1 MNEYKRVV
9 QGVNVPTSTFTDR
22 MMDRAMLRDFK
33 IGEKAIKA
41 KRKVY
46 LPKFPTEDQSMYDNR
61 VDNSYLYNIL
71 AISIRRA
78 SNKPLDKQIQ
88 ILSDSEELNRT
99 MFNFDNNGRSLLDFT
114 RDFLYDSLWFNQGY
128 AFVEDEDVS
137 IIDVD
142 NILQTE
148 VIEGELIYIRFKDV
162 LCRRNGWEDVKI
174 EVVRIFEKVD
184 GVVYYSYYVQQEENG
199 DDFIEEI
206 YMREYYLNEIPLVR
220 YYPFGTKCEFNPDLT
235 FQPTAD
241 IQKVLYK
248 LDSDIL
254 NMLSIAAVPIL
265 FIKGVDLN
273 DDSEPL
279 SIDSYL
285 AVYANTDNADMRYV
299 EATCSAL
306 NTARQE
312 RDGLVEKVKSL
323 TMDITKAME
332 NITAT
337 ASNIDASNNNV
348 VMSSVAV
355 GLQDFLKKIILL
367 KYKFK
372 RFVEVPDFAIQLTTD
387 FSINTDVNELNFL
400 TALFSGGVISKKL
413 IFEEAQRRGIVT
425 TEVTYA
431 EDKDSKDAEMSSSSL
446 YANM

>member
-1 MNEYKRVV
+1 MNDIKRIVT
-9 QGVNVPTSTFTDR
+9 GVNLPTTTVEERYHERS
-22 MMDRAMLRDFK
+22 MLRDFK
-33 IGEKAIKA
+33 VGEKAIKA
-41 KRKVY
+41 KSNIY
-46 LPKFPTEDQSMYDNR
+46 LPKFPTEDKTMYENR
-61 VDNSYLYNIL
+61 VANSYLYNLL

-88 ILSDSEELNRT
+88 ILSDDEQLNKT
-99 MFNFDNNGRSLLDFT
+99 MYNFDNNGRSLLDFT

-148 VIEGELIYIRFKDV
+148 VVEGELTFIRFKDV
-162 LCRRNGWEDVKI
+162 LCRRNGWEDEKI
-174 EVVRIFEKVD
+174 EVVRIFEKID
-184 GVVYYSYYVQQEENG
+184 GIVYYSYYIQQEEDS

-235 FQPTAD
+235 FQSTAD

-248 LDSDIL
+248 VDSDIL

-273 DDSEPL
+273 DDSAPL
-279 SIDSYL
+279 SIDSFL
-285 AVYANTDNADMRYV
+285 AIFANTDAADMRYV

-323 TMDITKAME
+323 TMDIMKATE

-337 ASNIDASNNNV
+337 ASNIDATNNNV

-355 GLQDFLKKIILL
+355 ALQDFLKKIILL

-372 RFVEVPDFAIQLTTD
+372 RFVEVPDFSIQLTTD

-400 TALFSGGVISKKL
+400 TALFSGGVISKQL

-425 TEVTYA
+425 TDITY
-431 EDKDSKDAEMSSSSL
+431 EQDKGNKDSDMSSASL